1 MKNETEKKHNVT
13 MIINKVQYEK
23 LELEAKKRHLP
34 PGEYLEMLI
43 EMDQISNGRE
53 YGPDGGMAVAI
64 SEKHYSLLRQEAEEV
79 GFDTEETA
87 EMIIG
92 LSAET
97 LPERP
102 LSREGFDAVVEAW
115 GGVDFPSERKRSE
128 EQRRGNSLEQSS
140 S

>member
-13 MIINKVQYEK
+13 MIINKAQYEK

-92 LSAET
+92 LSAEM

-102 LSREGFDAVVEAW
+102 LSRKGFDAVVEAW
-115 GGVDFPSERKRSE
+115 GGVDFPSGKNGKDARP
-128 EQRRGNSLEQSS
+128 RGNSLHKPSS
-140 S
+140 